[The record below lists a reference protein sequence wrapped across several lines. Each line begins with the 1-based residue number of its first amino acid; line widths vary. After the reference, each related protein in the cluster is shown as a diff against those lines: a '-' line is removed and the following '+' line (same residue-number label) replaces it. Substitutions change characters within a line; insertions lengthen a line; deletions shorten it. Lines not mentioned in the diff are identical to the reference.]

1 MPNCSGG
8 AQVSTSY
15 ACVHVV
21 GQGGEVVI
29 NPSGCSY
36 IDGWPTSPV
45 PGYAGI
51 CLGAAHDPS
60 CDGTNHGNA
69 PNNGGCFWIKGAPEA
84 VNNALQNPVTAMLIC
99 RVDVGGDDPRTETRD
114 GCSIPPDLCC
124 SSRSVTSA
132 RVGAEKRNRGR
143 D

>member
-84 VNNALQNPVTAMLIC
+84 VNNRASEP
-99 RVDVGGDDPRTETRD
+99 GDRDAHLPCGRGRRRSQDRDPRRLLD
-114 GCSIPPDLCC
+114 P
-124 SSRSVTSA
+124 SRSVL
-132 RVGAEKRNRGR
+132 
-143 D
+143 